1 MTFAFS
7 LVVPI
12 FNEEAALPH
21 SLSRLLEV
29 LSTIEGKCQI
39 VLVNDGSDDGSLQ
52 VIERF
57 SQESSSSANVHIEY
71 VDFSRNFGHSAAVL
85 AGLELASGRVVGII
99 DADLQDPPEL
109 LPEMLQVM
117 EESGADVVYGQ
128 RIRRKGESL
137 FKRLTAWLFY
147 RTLDVLAGVPI
158 PRDAGDFRVMSQQVR
173 SAVLACKEQDPFLRG
188 IVAWVGFRQIPLRY
202 VRDERRFGATKYGLR
217 KMLRL
222 ATIAIVGFSN
232 TPLLFSIGLGGIGV
246 FLSLALAG
254 WIFYGWTVGRTIPGW
269 ASLMLALTLFQSL
282 SLFVLGVHGYYL
294 GRAHKE
300 VMGRPR
306 YVVRRSSTI
315 GRDDLR

>member
-1 MTFAFS
+1 MTFALS
-7 LVVPI
+7 LVVPV

-21 SLSRLLEV
+21 SLSRLIGV
-29 LSTIEGKCQI
+29 LSKIEGKCQI
-39 VLVNDGSDDGSLQ
+39 ILVNDGSQDGSLG

-57 SQESSSSANVHIEY
+57 HDESASSANVRVEY
-71 VDFSRNFGHSAAVL
+71 LDFSRNFGHSAAVL
-85 AGLELASGRVVGII
+85 AGLELAMGEVVGII

-109 LPEMLQVM
+109 IPQMLEVM
-117 EESGADVVYGQ
+117 RESGADVVYGQ

-158 PRDAGDFRVMSQQVR
+158 PRDAGDFRVMSKQVR
-173 SAVLACKEQDPFLRG
+173 SAVLACREQDPFLRG
-188 IVAWVGFRQIPLRY
+188 IVAWVGFRQVPLRY
-202 VRDERRFGATKYGLR
+202 VRDERRFGSTKYGLR

-232 TPLLFSIGLGGIGV
+232 TPLLFSIGLGGLGV
-246 FLSLALAG
+246 ILSLLLAG
-254 WIFYGWTVGRTIPGW
+254 WIYYGWTVGRTIPGW

-306 YVVRRSSTI
+306 YVVRRSSVP
-315 GRDDLR
+315 GREVIR